1 MTGNRLNKPEN
12 FTVASKFLKVL
23 ESKTFHLFAIV
34 FSLSAALLYFPEFSE
49 SLIAS
54 RQNLLGIFTAIVVH
68 KEFAHFFVNFLLTFT
83 AILLF
88 SFSSSFS
95 NPKKD
100 NFVAYAVLFVAI
112 IANLSYIIAFPISRV
127 YGSSGIVSAFLGG
140 TMMFALANAWNQRS
154 KFRKM
159 AQSSIGV
166 FLFLALIVAIFYTDH
181 HAGGVFV
188 YLVSFFL
195 AAVLVSLYQHLAST
209 PRGHQ
214 I

>member
-1 MTGNRLNKPEN
+1 MNQPEN

-23 ESKTFHLFAIV
+23 KSKTFRLFAIV

-68 KEFAHFFVNFLLTFT
+68 KELAHFFVNFLLTFT

-88 SFSSSFS
+88 SFC
-95 NPKKD
+95 NPKND
-100 NFVAYAVLFVAI
+100 NFLACAVLFVAI

-154 KFRKM
+154 RFLKM

-166 FLFLALIVAIFYTDH
+166 FLFLAFIVAIFYTDRN
-181 HAGGVFV
+181 AGGVAV
-188 YLVSFFL
+188 YLASFFL
-195 AAVLVSLYQHLAST
+195 AAVFVFLYLCYSKRVVNPA
-209 PRGHQ
+209 R
-214 I
+214 